1 MAGLDVK
8 SVSESGIE
16 MKADGTTIIFAGSIN
31 HPRPQVFMEP
41 FIEDVH
47 NSILKNNIKEINLDI
62 TELRFLNSSG
72 IREIVDWVLKM
83 SKLPD
88 DQKYKINFIC
98 SRQHKWQES
107 SITTLIYLNQNYTNK
122 IMKD

>member
-1 MAGLDVK
+1 MNDLNVK

-16 MKADGTTIIFAGSIN
+16 MKTEGNTIIFSGSIN

-41 FIEDVH
+41 FMDAVH
-47 NSILKNNIKEINLDI
+47 DNIVEKKIKEVNFDI
-62 TELRFLNSSG
+62 TDLRFLNSSG

-88 DQKYKINFIC
+88 SEKYMINFIC
-98 SRQHKWQES
+98 SKQHKWQES

-122 IMKD
+122 VMKD

>member
-1 MAGLDVK
+1 MPGIDVK
-8 SVSESGIE
+8 PVSESGIE
-16 MKADGTTIIFAGSIN
+16 MTAEGTTITFAGSIN

-47 NSILKNNIKEINLDI
+47 NSIVNNKIKEIDLDI

-83 SKLPD
+83 SKLPED
-88 DQKYKINFIC
+88 EKYKINFVC
-98 SRQHKWQES
+98 SKQHKWQES

>member
-1 MAGLDVK
+1 MPGIDVK
-8 SVSESGIE
+8 PVSESGIE
-16 MKADGTTIIFAGSIN
+16 MKADGTTIMFSGSIN

-47 NSILKNNIKEINLDI
+47 NSIISNNIPEINLDI
-62 TELRFLNSSG
+62 TKLRFLNSSG

-83 SKLPD
+83 SKLPEEK
-88 DQKYKINFIC
+88 KYKINFIC
-98 SRQHKWQES
+98 SREHKWQES